1 MIRSISTLQQTNSLR
16 DLISQQ
22 KKAVDKASV
31 ELATGLKQDVFSGRG
46 SAPSQSLEFRARMNA
61 NESYLVANGI
71 LATRLDMTV
80 NTLDDIRESA
90 SEFNALLV
98 SGDISAGNRG
108 ALKDAARQ
116 ALTSIVDKLNMTYA
130 GEHIFSGTATDTRP
144 VILNADNTVT
154 YAGSGQDVAN
164 RVDDDTVLP
173 HGIRADHPAIME
185 IMTTL
190 STIVNTD
197 MEVMSRTDFEA
208 FRKASAFSIARSGEE
223 VTALQAG
230 LGDHQGRLEKLM
242 TRQQD
247 LSRIYTDAIL
257 GIEGVEPEE
266 AAVRLESLSNQIKS
280 TFEVTARMSQL
291 SFLNFMR

>member
-144 VILNADNTVT
+144 VILASDNTVS
-154 YAGSGQDVAN
+154 YAGSTADVTS

-173 HGIRADHPAIME
+173 HGIRADDPAIMA
-185 IMTTL
+185 ILDTL
-190 STIVNTD
+190 SSIVNTD
-197 MEVMSRTDFEA
+197 LDVMTRDQFEA
-208 FRKASAFSIARSGEE
+208 FRGAAVSQVSQGAENITS
-223 VTALQAG
+223 LQAR
-230 LGDHQGRLEKLM
+230 LGDHQGRLEKTM
-242 TRQQD
+242 VRQQD
-247 LSRIYTDAIL
+247 LDRIYTQSVI

-266 AAVRLESLSNQIKS
+266 AAVRLEALSTQIKS